1 MQERDPGPSG
11 EKHVSGT
18 RGRSA
23 TCLHIAVS
31 VFFFI
36 PHVFQRYSPP
46 PRINSVTITAPMMPY
61 KGTALVSQCEPI
73 SLTQREWRMLR
84 QERTWDTRCWGEIE
98 SRWRGQRTWF
108 RSWVGGH
115 GIHSSRSWAA
125 AGCQRYWNEQDVVTH
140 GEDWED
146 TSQSL
151 PARETA
157 VQQSF
162 ILCTQD
168 FLEIF
173 SDKVMCNVRLE
184 GGIGVYHPG
193 RTLHS
198 R

>member
-1 MQERDPGPSG
+1 MQERGPEPSG
-11 EKHVSGT
+11 KKQVSGT

-46 PRINSVTITAPMMPY
+46 PRINSVTITAPMMPH
-61 KGTALVSQCEPI
+61 KGTALVSQCEPV

-84 QERTWDTRCWGEIE
+84 QVRTWDTRCWGEIE

-125 AGCQRYWNEQDVVTH
+125 ILKWARRGHPRGRLRRYKPKSAGQRNCSAAELYTLYTGLSGD
-140 GEDWED
+140 
-146 TSQSL
+146 L
-151 PARETA
+151 
-157 VQQSF
+157 
-162 ILCTQD
+162 L
-168 FLEIF
+168 
-173 SDKVMCNVRLE
+173 KVMCNVRLE
-184 GGIGVYHPG
+184 GGVGLYHPG